1 MPRFIYQPH
10 PHDPVETATLGVAFS
25 AGVPA
30 EVSEDAAVILRG
42 NPWFVEVTAPAVDA
56 DGDGVE
62 TVAELRAAL
71 DAAGVEYDRRWGAA
85 RLRAAL
91 EGAG

>member
-1 MPRFIYQPH
+1 MPRFTYQPGTD
-10 PHDPVETATLGVAFS
+10 DPAETATLGVAFS
-25 AGVPA
+25 AGVPS

-42 NPWFVEVTAPAVDA
+42 NPWFVEVSSVAVDA